1 MFTTTKDISDAVLD
15 MIGEAV
21 KASGGAVGQRFGMK
35 GFK

>member
-1 MFTTTKDISDAVLD
+1 MFTTTQDISDSVLD

-21 KASGGAVGQRFGMK
+21 KASGGSVSQRYGMK